1 MEKSRSFWVRER
13 KVESPENLPFNLY
26 CQFDKFSKSDINQMY
41 YVCVCY
47 QI

>member
-26 CQFDKFSKSDINQMY
+26 CLLDKFSKSNTNQMY
-41 YVCVCY
+41 YVCARY